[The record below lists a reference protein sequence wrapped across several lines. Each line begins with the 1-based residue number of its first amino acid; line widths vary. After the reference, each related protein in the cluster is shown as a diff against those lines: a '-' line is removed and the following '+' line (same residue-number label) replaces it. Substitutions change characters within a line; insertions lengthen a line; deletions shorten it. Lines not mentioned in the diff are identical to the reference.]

1 MHLSSF
7 HAPASGSQSVPPD
20 VAGLSLAQIRGLEAQ
35 AFRDKQ
41 QQDWETRM
49 VATLPQRWRLALLR
63 RHADEKTQD
72 LFTANQNLLKT
83 VSRIR
88 AHFDGCALEPG
99 FTYDDLSH
107 RAEQLAERCERL
119 VRSLKQPN
127 LVRLQIESLCKTK
140 GIEPPSHT
148 KDAQVIARAVSADW
162 WRRALN
168 KVHGCSLETCAIELG
183 FVHKRAGLYISDEA
197 FARRLRQLSRNSNT
211 LAGTDAISDD
221 GEIVPMD
228 EIAKG
233 SIANPPIRRAEI
245 MTRIRG
251 MEDVGQRL
259 GLAAAFIVVTCPSR
273 MHARSSKSGQA
284 NPNFDG
290 TTPRQAQ
297 DYLCG
302 LWQCIRS
309 AAQRLGIVFFG
320 IRTVEPHHDGTPHW
334 NLLIFATPN
343 DLSKLIALV
352 REYALRDNGD
362 EAGAQLRRVRVEH
375 IDPAKGSA
383 VSYVAKYISKNLDAF
398 GIDTDHEAA
407 PGAVPSETAAR
418 AQAWAALWGIRQF
431 QDFGCP
437 PVGVWRELRR
447 IPADEIQHAPEC
459 IRKAWKA
466 VQREGEKRADF
477 GAYFEAQGKPGCKR
491 KDWSTQLHKENDERI
506 GRYGEPI
513 GPRPAGVAAFGHVC
527 RSARKRWTLRRRVAA
542 SSPWTRVNNCTH
554 PRPANEPGAGL
565 NPPNQ
570 PSGTPD
576 FIPASWPEGAPP
588 FISSPG
594 LVEYPPNRPG
604 RQV

>member
-7 HAPASGSQSVPPD
+7 PAPAPGSQSAPPD

-35 AFRDKQ
+35 ASRDKQ
-41 QQDWETRM
+41 QRDWETRM

-63 RHADEKTQD
+63 RHANEKTQD

-88 AHFDGCALEPG
+88 SHFDGCALEPG
-99 FTYDDLSH
+99 FTYDDLGQ
-107 RAEQLAERCERL
+107 RAEQFAKRCERL
-119 VRSLKQPN
+119 VLRWKQPSQI
-127 LVRLQIESLCKTK
+127 RSEIESFCKTN
-140 GIEPPSHT
+140 GVQPPNHT

-162 WRRALN
+162 WRRTLGS
-168 KVHGCSLETCAIELG
+168 VHARHLETCAIELG
-183 FVHKRAGLYISDEA
+183 FVHKHAGLYVSDEA
-197 FARRLRQLSRNSNT
+197 FARRSRQLKRSAAI
-211 LAGTDAISDD
+211 LAGTDAISED
-221 GEIVPMD
+221 GEIVSME
-228 EIAKG
+228 EIAKR
-233 SIANPPIRRAEI
+233 SLANKAIRRAEL
-245 MTRIRG
+245 MTRARG
-251 MEDVGQRL
+251 IEEVSRQHGF
-259 GLAAAFIVVTCPSR
+259 AAAFIVVTCPSR
-273 MHARSSKSGQA
+273 MHARGSKSGQA

-290 TTPRQAQ
+290 TTPREAQ
-297 DYLCG
+297 DYLCS

-309 AAQRLGIVFFG
+309 AAQRLSLTYFG
-320 IRTVEPHHDGTPHW
+320 LRTVEPHHDGTPHW

-362 EAGAQLRRVRVEH
+362 EAGAQRRRIRVEH

-383 VSYVAKYISKNLDAF
+383 VGYIAKYISKNLDAH
-398 GIDTDHEAA
+398 GIDADHEAA

-418 AQAWAALWGIRQF
+418 AEAWAALWGIRQF

-447 IPADEIQHAPEC
+447 VPADEIQQAPEC
-459 IRKAWKA
+459 IRRAWQA
-466 VQREGEKRADF
+466 VQRDGEKRADY
-477 GAYFEAQGKPGCKR
+477 GSYFEAQGKPGCTR
-491 KDWSTQLHKENDERI
+491 KDWSTQLHKENDERT

-513 GPRPAGVAAFGHVC
+513 GPRPAGVAACGHVC
-527 RSARKRWTLRRRVAA
+527 RSARKRWTLQRRARA

-554 PRPANEPGAGL
+554 PLPANEPGAGL
-565 NPPNQ
+565 DPQNQ
-570 PSGTPD
+570 PSGVPD

-594 LVEYPPNRPG
+594 LAEYPPNRPG

>member
-1 MHLSSF
+1 M
-7 HAPASGSQSVPPD
+7 PPD
-20 VAGLSLAQIRGLEAQ
+20 VAELSLAQIRGLEAQ
-35 AFRDKQ
+35 ASREKDQ
-41 QQDWETRM
+41 RNWEIRR
-49 VATLPQRWRLALLR
+49 VATLPLRWRLALLQ
-63 RHADEKTQD
+63 RHAKEKTQD

-83 VSRIR
+83 VSRIH
-88 AHFDGCALEPG
+88 AHFDGCKLEPG
-99 FTYDDLSH
+99 FTYDDLGH

-119 VRSLKQPN
+119 VLRWKQPSLIRN
-127 LVRLQIESLCKTK
+127 EVESLCKSM
-140 GIEPPSHT
+140 GVQPPNHRN
-148 KDAQVIARAVSADW
+148 DAQVIARTVSADW
-162 WRRALN
+162 WRRTLGR
-168 KVHGCSLETCAIELG
+168 VHARHLETCAIELG
-183 FVHKRAGLYISDEA
+183 FVQKYAGLYVSDEA
-197 FARRLRQLSRNSNT
+197 FGRRTYQLKRSAAI
-211 LAGTDAISDD
+211 LAGTDAVSED

-228 EIAKG
+228 EIANG
-233 SIANPPIRRAEI
+233 SLANNEIRRAEL
-245 MTRIRG
+245 MTRLVG
-251 MEDVGQRL
+251 MESTSKVL
-259 GLAAAFIVVTCPSR
+259 SYSAALIVVTCPSR
-273 MHARSSKSGQA
+273 MHARSSKTGQA

-290 TTPRQAQ
+290 TTPREAQ

-320 IRTVEPHHDGTPHW
+320 MRTVEPHHDGTPHW
-334 NLLIFATPN
+334 NLLTFATPN

-352 REYALRDNGD
+352 REYALRDNGN
-362 EAGAQLRRVRVEH
+362 EPGAQKRRVKVTH

-383 VSYVAKYISKNLDAF
+383 VAYIAKYISKNIDAH

-407 PGAVPSETAAR
+407 PGAPPSETAAR

-466 VQREGEKRADF
+466 VQRDGEKRADF
-477 GAYFEAQGKPGCKR
+477 GSYFEAQGKPGCKR

-527 RSARKRWTLRRRVAA
+527 RSARKRWTLRRRAGA

-565 NPPNQ
+565 NSTNQ
-570 PSGTPD
+570 PSDAPN

-594 LVEYPPNRPG
+594 LADYPPNRPG

>member
-7 HAPASGSQSVPPD
+7 HAPASGSQSVRPD

-35 AFRDKQ
+35 AFRDKHQ
-41 QQDWETRM
+41 RDWETKM
-49 VATLPQRWRLALLR
+49 VATLPQRWRLALLQ
-63 RHADEKTQD
+63 RHAKEKAQD

-83 VSRIR
+83 ANRILAR
-88 AHFDGCALEPG
+88 FDGCKLEPG

-107 RAEQLAERCERL
+107 RAEQFAERCARL
-119 VRSLKQPN
+119 VLRWKHPTLI
-127 LVRLQIESLCKTK
+127 RREIESLCKTYSVQ
-140 GIEPPSHT
+140 PPKHT
-148 KDAQVIARAVSADW
+148 KDDQVIARAKSADW
-162 WRRALN
+162 WRRTLN
-168 KVHGCSLETCAIELG
+168 TTHARQLEACAIELG
-183 FVHKRAGLYISDEA
+183 FVQKYAGLYVSDEA
-197 FARRLRQLSRNSNT
+197 FGRRTYQLKRSAAI
-211 LAGTDAISDD
+211 LAGTDAVSED

-233 SIANPPIRRAEI
+233 SLANNEIRRAEL
-245 MTRIRG
+245 MTRLVG
-251 MEDVGQRL
+251 MESTSKVL
-259 GLAAAFIVVTCPSR
+259 GYAAALVVVTCPSR
-273 MHARSSKSGQA
+273 MHARSSKTGRA
-284 NPNFDG
+284 NPNFDS
-290 TTPRQAQ
+290 TTPREAQ

-320 IRTVEPHHDGTPHW
+320 MRTVEPHHDGTPHW
-334 NLLIFATPN
+334 NLLTFATPN

-352 REYALRDNGD
+352 REYALRDNGN
-362 EAGAQLRRVRVEH
+362 EPGAHKRRVKVTH

-383 VSYVAKYISKNLDAF
+383 VAYIAKYISKNIDAH

-477 GAYFEAQGKPGCKR
+477 GSYFEAQGKPGCKR

-527 RSARKRWTLRRRVAA
+527 RSARKRWTLRRRAGA

-565 NPPNQ
+565 NPQNRL
-570 PSGTPD
+570 SGVPD
-576 FIPASWPEGAPP
+576 FIPASWPEGTPP
-588 FISSPG
+588 FISPPG
-594 LVEYPPNRPG
+594 LAEYPPNRPG